1 MIAFLKS
8 LFEEDAAD
16 NGTPEDQE
24 RQCRLASA
32 ALLVEV
38 ASIDDQFAESER
50 NALLKI
56 LTKEFN
62 LIGDE
67 LAEIEKLA
75 IEKQSEASSLH
86 EFTSLINEHFAVESK
101 IQLIVNMWRIAY
113 ADGELDKY
121 EEYIIR
127 RVSELIYVAH
137 GDFIRA
143 KQIAR
148 SETGN
153 DKSD

>member
-1 MIAFLKS
+1 MIEFLKS
-8 LFEEDAAD
+8 LFETDTSEQA
-16 NGTPEDQE
+16 PENHE

-38 ASIDDQFAESER
+38 ASIDNQFAESER

-56 LTKEFN
+56 LTKEFK
-62 LIGDE
+62 LVGEE
-67 LAEIEKLA
+67 LKEIEQLA

-86 EFTSLINEHFAVESK
+86 EFTSLINDHFSVEQK

-148 SETGN
+148 SESGKN
-153 DKSD
+153 H

>member
-1 MIAFLKS
+1 MIEFLKS
-8 LFEEDAAD
+8 LFETDTTEHA
-16 NGTPEDQE
+16 PENHE

-38 ASIDDQFAESER
+38 ASIDNQFAESER

-56 LTKEFN
+56 LTKEFK
-62 LIGDE
+62 LVGEE
-67 LAEIEKLA
+67 LKEIEQLA

-86 EFTSLINEHFAVESK
+86 EFTSLINDHFSVEQK

-148 SETGN
+148 SESGKN
-153 DKSD
+153 H